1 MTLSWLK
8 RFRERQA
15 GTPGAQL
22 TDLIAELPSEMR
34 LAALTHSS
42 WTENRI
48 GSYER
53 LALLGDSVLGLAI
66 ADELYREFPDLDAG
80 SLTKILNQ
88 TVSGISC
95 AEVGR
100 EIGIPEM
107 LLDADPGNGHG
118 QQTPARL
125 LLDGERPLPE
135 ITEAMIASCFIQFGY
150 KKTAPAVVS
159 AFRDRMK
166 LVRTTQSDYKS
177 ALQEAVARQGQTVE
191 YVVIG
196 SSGPAHQRTY
206 EVAVKLGGEEIGRG
220 EGRSKKA
227 AGQAAAEQGF
237 AAISG
242 KPEPTSDRQGSLS

>member
-8 RFRERQA
+8 RFREKQA

-22 TDLIAELPSEMR
+22 TDLIAELPEAMR

-107 LLDADPGNGHG
+107 LIDADPGNGHG
-118 QQTPARL
+118 QETPARL

-135 ITEAMIASCFIQFGY
+135 ITEAMIASCFIHFGY
-150 KKTAPAVVS
+150 ERTAPAVVS
-159 AFRDRMK
+159 AFRERMK
-166 LVRTTQSDYKS
+166 AVQTTQSDFKS
-177 ALQEAVARQGQTVE
+177 ALQETVARKGQSVE

-206 EVAVKLGGEEIGRG
+206 EVAVRLAGEEIGRG

-227 AGQAAAEQGF
+227 AGQAAAAQGL

-242 KPEPTSDRQGSLS
+242 KPGSTSDRQGSLS